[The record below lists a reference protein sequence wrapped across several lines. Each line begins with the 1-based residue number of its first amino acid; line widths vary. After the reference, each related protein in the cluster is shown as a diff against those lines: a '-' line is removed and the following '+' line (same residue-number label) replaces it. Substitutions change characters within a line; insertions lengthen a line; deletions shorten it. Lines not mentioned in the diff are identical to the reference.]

1 MVYAL
6 RCPEQGLLE
15 AELQSFY
22 TSLAQNQRLPAGTL
36 YYFVLLSKVRQA
48 PFSSETFA
56 LMTQD
61 TWTQE
66 ASLSCLGALGLD
78 SCGRAGRFGPAA
90 GLTTPGKAA
99 ADAPH
104 HTAPV
109 LLRPFEARWNFHTHQ

>member
-15 AELQSFY
+15 AELQSFC
-22 TSLAQNQRLPAGTL
+22 TSLAQNQRLPAGIL
-36 YYFVLLSKVRQA
+36 YYYFVLLSKVRQA

-78 SCGRAGRFGPAA
+78 SRGRAG
-90 GLTTPGKAA
+90 
-99 ADAPH
+99 
-104 HTAPV
+104 
-109 LLRPFEARWNFHTHQ
+109 